1 MSAQSMKTTEII
13 IERDDVIVFRRR
25 EQIEMRGCDVCGAEV
40 EMWPPEMAAIAAGVS
55 TREIYRVIE
64 EGQLHFAEN
73 AVGLLL
79 LCSQSLKQVFPT
91 RSQEAYLPLEES
103 PLPVGES

>member
-1 MSAQSMKTTEII
+1 MDMKTTEII
-13 IERDDVIVFRRR
+13 IERDDLIVFRRR
-25 EQIEMRGCDVCGAEV
+25 EQIETRCCDACGIEV
-40 EMWPPEMAAIAAGVS
+40 EMLPPDMAAIASGVS

-79 LCSQSLKQVFPT
+79 LCSQSLNRMFPAHSKET
-91 RSQEAYLPLEES
+91 YLLLEAEER
-103 PLPVGES
+103 

>member
-25 EQIEMRGCDVCGAEV
+25 EQIEMRGCDVCGTEV
-40 EMWPPEMAAIAAGVS
+40 EMWPPEMAAIASGVG
-55 TREIYRVIE
+55 TREIYRLIDQ
-64 EGQLHFAEN
+64 GQLHFAEN

-91 RSQEAYLPLEES
+91 HAREASLLEES
-103 PLPVGES
+103 LLPVAED